1 MIRILLLAFIIT
13 NIPIMAQLPETA
25 SLVKEDK
32 TAKLI
37 KEIRAINEGVLLVR
51 LRSNSRKIEA
61 LHKALRHKDAH
72 QEELKQ
78 NHLNKEI
85 VRSFKDYYS
94 NSKVYFF
101 FSSNSNLVVEK
112 KFSFDE
118 KHISD
123 KYLNL
128 FENILLEKKVSVPF
142 FLNDSLKVDST
153 IILDKDTKFV
163 IAEFSSSQQRLGTPV
178 KISGNGRKDK
188 PTSTDGLPLRFSA
201 LRLMDDRFEQL
212 SKPLP
217 RHVRTYQTIPFLR
230 RSVEKSVK
238 RLDAKLKV

>member
-112 KFSFDE
+112 KFS
-118 KHISD
+118 
-123 KYLNL
+123 
-128 FENILLEKKVSVPF
+128 VPF

-201 LRLMDDRFEQL
+201 LRLMNDRFEQL

>member
-1 MIRILLLAFIIT
+1 
-13 NIPIMAQLPETA
+13 
-25 SLVKEDK
+25 
-32 TAKLI
+32 
-37 KEIRAINEGVLLVR
+37 
-51 LRSNSRKIEA
+51 
-61 LHKALRHKDAH
+61 
-72 QEELKQ
+72 
-78 NHLNKEI
+78 
-85 VRSFKDYYS
+85 
-94 NSKVYFF
+94 VYFF

-112 KFSFDE
+112 KF
-118 KHISD
+118 
-123 KYLNL
+123 
-128 FENILLEKKVSVPF
+128 SVPF

>member
-112 KFSFDE
+112 KFS
-118 KHISD
+118 
-123 KYLNL
+123 
-128 FENILLEKKVSVPF
+128 VPF